1 MIKLLRYL
9 KTYIKEC
16 ILGPLFKLLEASF
29 ELMIPLVVKAII
41 DGGIGEGNTSYVVK
55 MVLLMAALGFIG
67 LISAVTAQFFAAR
80 AATGFAAKVKSV
92 LFAHMQTLSYTE
104 LDSLG
109 TSGMITR
116 LTSDMNT
123 MQNGV
128 NLVLRLFLRSPFIVF
143 GAMIMAFTI
152 DGKAALSFAIAIP
165 LLALVVFGIMLATI
179 PLYKKVQSRLDA
191 VLRTTRENLYGVRVL
206 RAFRR
211 QDDESVRFTEESG
224 ALAKAQLFVGRIS
237 ALMSPMT
244 YVIVNAAVILLIYVS
259 GGRVNEGALTQG
271 DVVALYNYM
280 SQILVELIKLANLI
294 ITVTKSFASGARV
307 QAVLELSPSMTYP
320 DTTEAE
326 RKENYPQEWVVTFQN
341 VTFTYKGAA
350 ESSISDV
357 TFFVLKGETVG
368 IIGATGS
375 GKSTLVNLIPRFY
388 DTTEGLVTIDDLPVS
403 AYSKADL
410 RKKIAIVPQKAV
422 LFSGTIADNLRFG
435 NPDATDEELLEAIHL
450 AMADDVI
457 ASKEK
462 GLYEPVLAGGKNFSG
477 GQRQRLTIA
486 RALVCKPEILI
497 LDDSASALDYA
508 TDAALRANLRTL
520 KNMTV
525 FIVSQRAAS
534 IMDADDILVLD
545 DGVLVG
551 QGTHEELLATCEE
564 YKEIYASQFDDSKE
578 RGEASK

>member
-29 ELMIPLVVKAII
+29 ELMIPLVVKAIV
-41 DGGIGEGNTSYVVK
+41 DNGIGKGDTSYVVK
-55 MVLLMAALGFIG
+55 MVLLMAGLGLVG
-67 LISAVTAQFFAAR
+67 LLSSVTAQFFAAR

-92 LFAHMQTLSYTE
+92 LFSHMQTLSYTE
-104 LDSLG
+104 LDTLG

-152 DGKAALSFAIAIP
+152 DGEAAMSFAIAIP

-211 QDDESVRFTEESG
+211 EDDEQKRFTEENG
-224 ALAKAQLFVGRIS
+224 ALATMQRFVGRVS
-237 ALMSPMT
+237 GLMSPLT
-244 YVIVNAAVILLIYVS
+244 YVIINAAVILLIYVS
-259 GGRVNEGALTQG
+259 GKRVNEGNLTQG

-307 QAVLELSPSMTYP
+307 QAVLALSSSMTYP
-320 DTTEAE
+320 EKTATP
-326 RKENYPQEWVVTFQN
+326 KENDCTVTFEN
-341 VTFTYKGAA
+341 VSLTYKGAGA
-350 ESSISDV
+350 PSLSNI
-357 TFFVLKGETVG
+357 TFSVKPGETVG
-368 IIGATGS
+368 IIGGTGS
-375 GKSTLVNLIPRFY
+375 GKSSLVNLISRFY
-388 DTTEGLVTIDDLPVS
+388 DATEGQITVDGIPVT
-403 AYSKADL
+403 AYTKDDL
-410 RKKIAIVPQKAV
+410 RKKIAIVPQKAT

-435 NPDATDEELLEAIHL
+435 NPNATEEEMTEAL
-450 AMADDVI
+450 RLSMGSDVI
-457 ASKEK
+457 AAKER

-486 RALVCKPEILI
+486 RALVTKPEILI

-508 TDAALRANLRTL
+508 TDAALRANLKTL

-525 FIVSQRAAS
+525 FIVSQRASS
-534 IMDADDILVLD
+534 ILHADQILVLD
-545 DGVLVG
+545 DGAIVG
-551 QGTHEELLATCEE
+551 IGTHEALLATCEE
-564 YKEIYASQFDDSKE
+564 YKEIYASQFDTKAV
-578 RGEASK
+578 GEGAKA